1 MKTHSVIGAA
11 VIFVLGGLVGHV
23 ITLPTTV
30 SAEAR
35 PAQISTYELTQKAGH
50 LPVQTADAI

>member
-1 MKTHSVIGAA
+1 MKLHIISAM

-23 ITLPTTV
+23 ITLPSV
-30 SAEAR
+30 SAETSI
-35 PAQISTYELTQKAGH
+35 AQISPTELTLKAGQ